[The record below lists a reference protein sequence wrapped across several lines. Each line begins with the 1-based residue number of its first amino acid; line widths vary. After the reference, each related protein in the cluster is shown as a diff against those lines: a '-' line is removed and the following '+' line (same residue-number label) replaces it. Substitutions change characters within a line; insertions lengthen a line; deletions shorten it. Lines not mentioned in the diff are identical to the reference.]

1 MMSAAMRVA
10 LGAGLLEALPKE
22 GSISAEELAK
32 TAGASRT
39 LIGTYALLIEV
50 P

>member
-10 LGAGLLEALPKE
+10 LGAGLLEALPKGE
-22 GSISAEELAK
+22 SISAEELAK

-39 LIGTYALLIEV
+39 LIGTTHC
-50 P
+50 